1 MMTNR
6 TRPGVRN
13 RKTTLAPLR
22 RDRLRRTH
30 GRVARSLATGCP
42 AGAKPIVAG
51 WAPTWLLPPTF
62 EPEPDDAEDEPDA
75 SAVVPLLAADVWV
88 EPEPLDLE
96 LVVVVVALVAE
107 DVAPVTDDTTDETT
121 CVGSGGG
128 GGGGDVVR
136 GGGGTGNGGSG
147 TVVVVGRG
155 GGGGPI
161 PNAAVGAMT
170 AAAHAARIIF
180 GSPHLTAGT
189 TAVPRGRL
197 RLARQWL
204 PVQLRRPR
212 GRLPRRAR

>member
-1 MMTNR
+1 V
-6 TRPGVRN
+6 P
-13 RKTTLAPLR
+13 
-22 RDRLRRTH
+22 
-30 GRVARSLATGCP
+30 AR
-42 AGAKPIVAG
+42 
-51 WAPTWLLPPTF
+51 LLPPTF
-62 EPEPDDAEDEPDA
+62 EPDDVEDEPDA
-75 SAVVPLLAADVWV
+75 SAAVPPLAAEVWV
-88 EPEPLDLE
+88 EPEPEPLDLE
-96 LVVVVVALVAE
+96 LVVVVVALLAD
-107 DVAPVTDDTTDETT
+107 DVTPVTDDTTDETT

-128 GGGGDVVR
+128 GGGGGGGGDVGS

-161 PNAAVGAMT
+161 PKAAVGART

-180 GSPHLTAGT
+180 GSPHLTVGT

>member
-1 MMTNR
+1 MTNR
-6 TRPGVRN
+6 TRPGARN

-22 RDRLRRTH
+22 RDPPRRTH

-51 WAPTWLLPPTF
+51 ETPLRLLPATF
-62 EPEPDDAEDEPDA
+62 EPEPDA

-88 EPEPLDLE
+88 EPEPEPLDLE
-96 LVVVVVALVAE
+96 LVVVVALLAD

-147 TVVVVGRG
+147 TVVVGRG

-161 PNAAVGAMT
+161 PNAAVGART

-180 GSPHLTAGT
+180 GSPHLTVGT
-189 TAVPRGRL
+189 TAVPHGRL
-197 RLARQWL
+197 RPARQWL
-204 PVQLRRPR
+204 PLQLRRPR